1 MKKKSGCFSRILA
14 ILMILGIVGA
24 AGLGCLGYQK
34 ANEAEANKTPT
45 EELRSAYIG
54 DAPIQGENEVL
65 ENFLTELVGDN
76 EVVRDITAA
85 LGNSTMADMI
95 TEGYYLP
102 DDDTVSTAIAQKIL
116 SYRLTKAYSNEEL
129 LVIYGGIMDYAPATI
144 ESSTPHLDRDF
155 LQDLL
160 SYLTEQGI
168 LKEETANEI
177 KTYIK

>member
-1 MKKKSGCFSRILA
+1 M
-14 ILMILGIVGA
+14 
-24 AGLGCLGYQK
+24 
-34 ANEAEANKTPT
+34 
-45 EELRSAYIG
+45 
-54 DAPIQGENEVL
+54 

-144 ESSTPHLDRDF
+144 EGNTTHLDRDF